1 MSSTV
6 ALDNKPSLK
15 TAQLNAIHRMLS
27 LNNDTPGS
35 ATTSS
40 ITTTA
45 ATSSS
50 PAMSSSSLYNDT
62 PAGTSYNQWKILIYD
77 IPCRSIISPLLSVSQ
92 LRARGVTLHLLIGT
106 EREAIPDVPAVYFVE
121 PTWENLK
128 IVAQDCAKRLYSK
141 VHINFATKLDRSL
154 MEEFGKL
161 VVQNGCLDMI
171 ASLHDQ
177 YLDFVCLERHLFSL
191 SNQHKDSYA
200 LMNKSG
206 VTDLDMD
213 KYLTDVAY
221 GLLSVVG
228 TCGSVPVIRCPKGG
242 APEMVAR
249 KLNKLIAE
257 HPSTSTSHKV
267 QHNRPL
273 LVILDRNMD
282 LITPVQH
289 SSTYQALIDDLLL
302 HRANR
307 VEFTTKAEGVGKRPQ
322 LKKFDLDADQD
333 PFYSRH
339 KFKPFP
345 EAIESNGVELQ
356 DVTNRET
363 AIRSKTAAG
372 GGEKDVFMG
381 DSLGGGGGG
390 GGGSSSAF
398 DLASAVD
405 SLPQLLERKKQL
417 EMHTSI
423 LQAVMNEVAARDVPQ
438 FFELESALASG
449 QYKSDTA
456 KAKNQVMA
464 LVTDPS
470 KGNVEDK
477 IRLVIVFC
485 LATSAPGSDI
495 TEVVKAMA
503 DALENKGS
511 NGGGGGAADGQGVLS
526 KEDRAKLDMGLKA
539 IDYLKKLRSMQMI
552 PSSITDAED
561 YGSKSSGNADLLSGF
576 MARATNQATGLLAK
590 ATEKVSSMLG
600 KIVKHHST
608 RVVENL
614 CEMRP
619 NTEDDEYLYLDPKV
633 KGDVDVKALRQM
645 TRAPYREVI
654 TFMIGGGCYAEYQ
667 NLQMIANERRSVIY
681 GSTEL
686 LSPCDFLSQLGKLS

>member
-1 MSSTV
+1 
-6 ALDNKPSLK
+6 
-15 TAQLNAIHRMLS
+15 
-27 LNNDTPGS
+27 
-35 ATTSS
+35 
-40 ITTTA
+40 
-45 ATSSS
+45 
-50 PAMSSSSLYNDT
+50 
-62 PAGTSYNQWKILIYD
+62 
-77 IPCRSIISPLLSVSQ
+77 
-92 LRARGVTLHLLIGT
+92 
-106 EREAIPDVPAVYFVE
+106 
-121 PTWENLK
+121 
-128 IVAQDCAKRLYSK
+128 
-141 VHINFATKLDRSL
+141 
-154 MEEFGKL
+154 
-161 VVQNGCLDMI
+161 
-171 ASLHDQ
+171 
-177 YLDFVCLERHLFSL
+177 
-191 SNQHKDSYA
+191 
-200 LMNKSG
+200 
-206 VTDLDMD
+206 
-213 KYLTDVAY
+213 
-221 GLLSVVG
+221 
-228 TCGSVPVIRCPKGG
+228 
-242 APEMVAR
+242 MVAR

-257 HPSTSTSHKV
+257 HPSTTSSHKV

-282 LITPVQH
+282 LITPIQH

-307 VEFTTKAEGVGKRPQ
+307 VEFTTKAEGGKRPQ

-345 EAIESNGVELQ
+345 EAIESNGLELQ
-356 DVTNRET
+356 DVTTRET
-363 AIRSKTAAG
+363 AIRSKTTSGSGADATG
-372 GGEKDVFMG
+372 SSLVG
-381 DSLGGGGGG
+381 DSFTGTTT
-390 GGGSSSAF
+390 SAS

-405 SLPQLLERKKQL
+405 SLPKLLERKKQL

-449 QYKSDTA
+449 QYKSDSG
-456 KAKNQVMA
+456 KAKSQVMA

-485 LATSAPGSDI
+485 LATTAPGSDVS
-495 TEVVKAMA
+495 EVVKAMVN
-503 DALENKGS
+503 ALEDNKGS
-511 NGGGGGAADGQGVLS
+511 NGTTAVDNQGGLLT
-526 KEDRAKLDMGLKA
+526 KEDRAKLDMGVKA
-539 IDYLKKLRSMQMI
+539 IEYLKKLRSMQMI

-561 YGSKSSGNADLLSGF
+561 YGSRSTGNADLLSGF

-667 NLQMIANERRSVIY
+667 NLQMIANERRSVTY

-686 LSPCDFLSQLGKLS
+686 LSPCEFLSQLGKLS